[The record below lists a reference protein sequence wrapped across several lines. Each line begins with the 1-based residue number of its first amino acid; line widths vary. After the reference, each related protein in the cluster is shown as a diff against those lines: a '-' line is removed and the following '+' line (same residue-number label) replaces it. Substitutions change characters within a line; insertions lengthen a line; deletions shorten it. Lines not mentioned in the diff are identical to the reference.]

1 MHGKVV
7 ILPAMTF
14 PTGPSGTPPRNSG
27 SSGFGS
33 PAPGFGRPGTPGGAN
48 GPGGGFGAPSGPP
61 SPSGPQ
67 QSGPGGPPGGFGNTP
82 PFGGQS
88 AGPSSQPFGGSAPTP
103 PSPPQP
109 TTYTA
114 PEPPKGK
121 GRFSGAIAALIAL
134 LVILAVILGVGAWF
148 IWGRESSDS
157 SHTGAS
163 SEPTSTAS
171 LSGSP
176 LATSGRIDTDL
187 EADGVVIARTFFPD
201 SYVSRSGST
210 NIADVQLGEGHSQ
223 LNAVFGFSDDRENTD
238 VASATVTVN
247 GADGTELASFEV
259 PAEEA
264 LEMPINIADHQ
275 DLRFTFTYK
284 DANGNPADNTGFA
297 VASLHAQ

>member
-14 PTGPSGTPPRNSG
+14 PTGPSGTPPRHSG

-33 PAPGFGRPGTPGGAN
+33 PAPGFGHPGAPGGAN
-48 GPGGGFGAPSGPP
+48 GPH
-61 SPSGPQ
+61 
-67 QSGPGGPPGGFGNTP
+67 QSGPGGSPSGFGNTP

-88 AGPSSQPFGGSAPTP
+88 ASPNSQPFGGSAPTP

-114 PEPPKGK
+114 PQPPKGT

-148 IWGRESSDS
+148 IWGRESSGS
-157 SHTGAS
+157 SHTAAS
-163 SEPTSTAS
+163 SEPTSTAT
-171 LSGSP
+171 LPGTP

-187 EADGVVIARTFFPD
+187 EADGVVIAHTFFPD

-210 NIADVQLGEGHSQ
+210 NIADVQLTEGHNQ

-247 GADGTELASFEV
+247 GADGAELASFEV

-275 DLRFTFTYK
+275 ALRFTFTYK

>member
-1 MHGKVV
+1 
-7 ILPAMTF
+7 MTF

-33 PAPGFGRPGTPGGAN
+33 PAPGFGHPGAPGGAN
-48 GPGGGFGAPSGPP
+48 GPH
-61 SPSGPQ
+61 
-67 QSGPGGPPGGFGNTP
+67 QSGPGGSPSRFGNTP

-88 AGPSSQPFGGSAPTP
+88 ASPSSQPFGGSAPTP

-114 PEPPKGK
+114 PQPPKGT

-148 IWGRESSDS
+148 IWGRESSGS
-157 SHTGAS
+157 SHTAAS
-163 SEPTSTAS
+163 SEPTSTAT
-171 LSGSP
+171 LPGTP

-210 NIADVQLGEGHSQ
+210 NIADVQLAESHSQ

-247 GADGTELASFEV
+247 GADGAELASFEV

-275 DLRFTFTYK
+275 ALRFTFTYK

>member
-1 MHGKVV
+1 
-7 ILPAMTF
+7 MTF

-33 PAPGFGRPGTPGGAN
+33 PAPGFGRPGAPGGAN
-48 GPGGGFGAPSGPP
+48 GPH
-61 SPSGPQ
+61 
-67 QSGPGGPPGGFGNTP
+67 QSGSGGSPGGFGNTP

-88 AGPSSQPFGGSAPTP
+88 ASPSSQPFGGSAPTP

-109 TTYTA
+109 TAYTA
-114 PEPPKGK
+114 PQPPKGT

-148 IWGRESSDS
+148 IWGRESSGS
-157 SHTGAS
+157 GHTAAS
-163 SEPTSTAS
+163 SEPTSTAT
-171 LSGSP
+171 LPGTP

-187 EADGVVIARTFFPD
+187 EADGVVIAHTFFPD

-210 NIADVQLGEGHSQ
+210 NIADVQLTEGHNQ
-223 LNAVFGFSDDRENTD
+223 LNAIFGFSDDRENTD

-247 GADGTELASFEV
+247 GADGAELASFEV

-275 DLRFTFTYK
+275 ALRFTFTYK

>member
-33 PAPGFGRPGTPGGAN
+33 PAPGFGHPGAPGGAN
-48 GPGGGFGAPSGPP
+48 GPH
-61 SPSGPQ
+61 
-67 QSGPGGPPGGFGNTP
+67 QSGPGGSPSGFGNTP

-88 AGPSSQPFGGSAPTP
+88 ASPSSQPFGGSAPTP

-114 PEPPKGK
+114 PQPPKGT
-121 GRFSGAIAALIAL
+121 GCFSGAIAALIAL

-148 IWGRESSDS
+148 IWGRESSGS
-157 SHTGAS
+157 GHTAAS
-163 SEPTSTAS
+163 SEPTSTAT
-171 LSGSP
+171 LPGTP

-187 EADGVVIARTFFPD
+187 EADGVVIAHTFFPD

-210 NIADVQLGEGHSQ
+210 NIADVQLTEGHNQ
-223 LNAVFGFSDDRENTD
+223 LNAIFGFSDDRENTD

-247 GADGTELASFEV
+247 GADGAELASFEV

-275 DLRFTFTYK
+275 ALRFTFTYK

>member
-1 MHGKVV
+1 
-7 ILPAMTF
+7 MTF

-33 PAPGFGRPGTPGGAN
+33 PAPGFGHPGAPGGAN
-48 GPGGGFGAPSGPP
+48 GPH
-61 SPSGPQ
+61 
-67 QSGPGGPPGGFGNTP
+67 QSGPGGSPSGFGNTP

-88 AGPSSQPFGGSAPTP
+88 ASPSSQPFGGSAPTP

-114 PEPPKGK
+114 PQPPKGT

-134 LVILAVILGVGAWF
+134 LVVLAVILGVGAWF
-148 IWGRESSDS
+148 IWGRESSGS
-157 SHTGAS
+157 SHTAAS
-163 SEPTSTAS
+163 SEPTSTAT
-171 LSGSP
+171 LPGTP

-210 NIADVQLGEGHSQ
+210 NIADVQLAESHSQ

-247 GADGTELASFEV
+247 GADGAELASFEV

-275 DLRFTFTYK
+275 ALRFTFTYK

>member
-1 MHGKVV
+1 
-7 ILPAMTF
+7 MTF

-33 PAPGFGRPGTPGGAN
+33 PAPGFGRPGAPGGAN
-48 GPGGGFGAPSGPP
+48 GPH
-61 SPSGPQ
+61 
-67 QSGPGGPPGGFGNTP
+67 QSGSGGSPGGFGNTP

-88 AGPSSQPFGGSAPTP
+88 ASPSSQPFGGSAPTP

-109 TTYTA
+109 TAYTA
-114 PEPPKGK
+114 PQPPKGT

-148 IWGRESSDS
+148 IWGRESSGS
-157 SHTGAS
+157 GHTAAS
-163 SEPTSTAS
+163 SEPTSTAT
-171 LSGSP
+171 LPGTP

-210 NIADVQLGEGHSQ
+210 NIADVQLAESHSQ

-247 GADGTELASFEV
+247 GADGAELASFEV

-275 DLRFTFTYK
+275 ALRFTFTYK

-297 VASLHAQ
+297 AASLHAQ

>member
-1 MHGKVV
+1 
-7 ILPAMTF
+7 MTF

-33 PAPGFGRPGTPGGAN
+33 PAPGFGRPGAPGGAN
-48 GPGGGFGAPSGPP
+48 GPH
-61 SPSGPQ
+61 
-67 QSGPGGPPGGFGNTP
+67 QSGPGGFGNTP

-88 AGPSSQPFGGSAPTP
+88 ASPSSQPFGGSAPTP

-109 TTYTA
+109 TAYTA
-114 PEPPKGK
+114 PQPPKGT
-121 GRFSGAIAALIAL
+121 GRFSSAIAALIAL

-163 SEPTSTAS
+163 SEPTSTAT
-171 LSGSP
+171 LPGTP

-187 EADGVVIARTFFPD
+187 EADGVVIAHTFFPD

-210 NIADVQLGEGHSQ
+210 NIADVQLTEGHNQ

-247 GADGTELASFEV
+247 GADGAELASFEV
-259 PAEEA
+259 PAKEA

-275 DLRFTFTYK
+275 ALRFTFTYK

>member
-1 MHGKVV
+1 
-7 ILPAMTF
+7 MTF

-33 PAPGFGRPGTPGGAN
+33 PAPGFGHPGAPGGAN
-48 GPGGGFGAPSGPP
+48 GPH
-61 SPSGPQ
+61 
-67 QSGPGGPPGGFGNTP
+67 QSGPGGSPSGFGNTP

-88 AGPSSQPFGGSAPTP
+88 ASPSSQPFGGSAPTP

-114 PEPPKGK
+114 PQPPKGT

-148 IWGRESSDS
+148 IWGRESSGS
-157 SHTGAS
+157 SHTAAS
-163 SEPTSTAS
+163 SEPTSTAT
-171 LSGSP
+171 LPGTP

-210 NIADVQLGEGHSQ
+210 NIADVQLAESHSQ

-247 GADGTELASFEV
+247 GADGAELASFEV

-275 DLRFTFTYK
+275 ALRFTFTYK

-297 VASLHAQ
+297 AASLHAQ